1 MNSVNGA
8 VDFCD
13 SPQHVPSA
21 DSKPL
26 SPASIEAA
34 ARLFR
39 ALGDGSRLKL
49 LAHLLDGERCVGD
62 LAELEGE
69 ALSTIS
75 QRLRVLRTENIIA
88 RRRQGK
94 HVNYALADLHVRDL
108 VTNAL
113 AHASEP
119 GPQKSGDIGLGVRN
133 GQHQ

>member
-1 MNSVNGA
+1 MNSADQA
-8 VDFCD
+8 VDSCD
-13 SPQHVPSA
+13 SPQHVPRL
-21 DSKPL
+21 DSNPV

-49 LAHLLDGERCVGD
+49 LAHLFDGERCVGD

-75 QRLRVLRTENIIA
+75 QRLRVLRTENIIT

-94 HVNYALADLHVRDL
+94 HVNYALADSHVRDL
-108 VTNAL
+108 VANAL

-119 GPQKSGDIGLGVRN
+119 
-133 GQHQ
+133 